1 MDFIIM
7 LVIFGVI
14 SSLTRKS
21 KKPQGKRP
29 ASSNYP
35 TKNLSS
41 DARAGTVQS
50 RLNEVKKPEN
60 LQDGL
65 SSLFN
70 MLAGEEVL
78 KDRNTS
84 EADRLKKFE
93 LEETRKRREQE
104 VVEAFEKAKRLE
116 TQASERAILDE
127 NDILKLE
134 IVGDELV
141 NESGSDGLFP
151 LIISPSEA
159 QKGLIWLEIL
169 DKPISLKKSRR

>member
-21 KKPQGKRP
+21 KKPQGNRP
-29 ASSNYP
+29 ATSNYP

-41 DARAGTVQS
+41 DSRAGTVQS
-50 RLNEVKKPEN
+50 RVNEMKKPEN
-60 LQDGL
+60 MQDGL
-65 SSLFN
+65 TSLFN

-78 KDRNTS
+78 KDRKTTDI
-84 EADRLKKFE
+84 ERLKKLE

-104 VVEAFEKAKRLE
+104 VVEAFENAKRLE
-116 TQASERAILDE
+116 SEAREKAILDE

-134 IVGDELV
+134 IMGDDTTYDSDS
-141 NESGSDGLFP
+141 SGTGSFP
-151 LIISPSEA
+151 LIINLAEA
-159 QKGLIWLEIL
+159 QKGIIWHEIL
-169 DKPISLKKSRR
+169 DKPKALKR

>member
-21 KKPQGKRP
+21 KKPQSKRP
-29 ASSNYP
+29 ATSNYP

-41 DARAGTVQS
+41 DSRAGTVQS

-60 LQDGL
+60 LQEGL

-78 KDRNTS
+78 KDRNTI
-84 EADRLKKFE
+84 EAERRKKLE
-93 LEETRKRREQE
+93 LDETRKRREQE
-104 VVEAFEKAKRLE
+104 AIEALEKAKRLE
-116 TQASERAILDE
+116 TETSERAILDE

-134 IVGDELV
+134 IVGDELI
-141 NESGSDGLFP
+141 NGSGSDGLFP

-159 QKGLIWLEIL
+159 QKGIIWHEIL
-169 DKPISLKKSRR
+169 DKPIALKKSRR